1 MKLWAFKY
9 RALLIGGL
17 LLAAALLAFWQA
29 ARCETPLAANIW
41 SNVGSALG
49 TTGLVGII
57 YDSLL
62 KPKMLSEIKSSLD
75 IDASG
80 ITAIAP
86 IEDLAISR
94 WAPRHKSVL
103 VVIPDL
109 QDWLKH
115 GDWRYLLTTAQKT
128 PLSVTVY
135 GHIAE
140 DDILVLRETL
150 MRTWQE
156 SGPGGQS
163 AAGRGSKLK
172 VFRRS
177 DRAQVSLYRSGD
189 AAIVSFDAPFAT
201 YVYGAAVGLQ
211 LQASRSVLWEWVDG
225 VETRV
230 ALGADELC
238 RLPTTNRW
246 AGEMSTVPPQEAA
259 GTSPTQDISAAT
271 EDRLPSVDVPWTLE
285 SLRSLLEALDA
296 EAPVQAAALRA
307 CTPEAGGKVSREFI
321 YERGGYE
328 DERMLRGFTRPFARL
343 TVRLQAS
350 GDIPQGLSPIFV
362 PRYPAGA
369 KASYFSVPPEVPPLL
384 SQLPVPPD
392 ASDSG
397 LQS

>member
-94 WAPRHKSVL
+94 WTPRHKSVL

-115 GDWRYLLTTAQKT
+115 GDWRFLLTTAQKT
-128 PLSVTVY
+128 PLTVTVY
-135 GHIAE
+135 GHINE
-140 DDILVLRETL
+140 DDVPLLRETL
-150 MRTWQE
+150 SRTWE
-156 SGPGGQS
+156 EPGPGGQS

-230 ALGADELC
+230 ALGSEELC
-238 RLPTTNRW
+238 RLPATNRW
-246 AGEMSTVPPQEAA
+246 AGEMSTVSPQTAK
-259 GTSPTQDISAAT
+259 TSTSQDISTAT
-271 EDRLPSVDVPWTLE
+271 EDHPSSVDVPWTLE

-296 EAPVQAAALRA
+296 EAPVQAAALRR
-307 CTPEAGGKVSREFI
+307 CTPEAGGKVNREFI
-321 YERGGYE
+321 YEAGGYE

-343 TVRLQAS
+343 TERLQAS

-362 PRYPAGA
+362 ARYPAGA

-384 SQLPVPPD
+384 SQLPAPPD
-392 ASDSG
+392 TSDSG
-397 LQS
+397 LQM